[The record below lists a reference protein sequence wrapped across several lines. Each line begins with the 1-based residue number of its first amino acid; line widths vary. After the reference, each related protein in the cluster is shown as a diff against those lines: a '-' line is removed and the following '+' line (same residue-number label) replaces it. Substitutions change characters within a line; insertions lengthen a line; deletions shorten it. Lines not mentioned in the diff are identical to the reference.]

1 MGLMQSAVTE
11 GNGAEGNDT
20 EGHAPANGVQMYWR
34 SLGEGGTPLV
44 VVHGGFGSNEMM
56 ASLAARLAAG
66 RRVVSV
72 ELQGHGHTADI
83 DRPFGYETFGD
94 DLAALVRHL
103 DLGPVDLLGYSL
115 GGGASL
121 RTAVQHPDVLRRLV
135 LVSVPFRRTGWF
147 PEVLAGMDQIG
158 RAGFPMMSR
167 TPLYDAYAAVAP
179 DVEAFPE
186 LMDKTGGL
194 LRQPYDWADDVRG
207 VLTPTLLVYADADS
221 VPVTHAAEFF
231 ALLGG
236 GLRDAG
242 WDGAGRPR
250 GGLAILP
257 GRTHY
262 DIADAPELAGVVATF
277 LDVPD
282 PS

>member
-1 MGLMQSAVTE
+1 MQTTVTD
-11 GNGAEGNDT
+11 GY
-20 EGHAPANGVQMYWR
+20 APANGVDMYWR
-34 SLGEGGTPLV
+34 SAGEGGTPLV
-44 VVHGGFGSNEMM
+44 VAHGGFGSIEMM
-56 ASLAARLAAG
+56 AALAAG
-66 RRVVSV
+66 LATGRRVISV
-72 ELQGHGHTADI
+72 ELQGHGHTADV
-83 DRPFGYETFGD
+83 DRQFAYETFGD
-94 DLAALVRHL
+94 DLAALIRHL

-121 RTAVQHPDVLRRLV
+121 RAAVQHPDVLRRLV

-147 PEVLAGMDQIG
+147 PEVLAGMDQIS
-158 RAGFPMMSR
+158 RAQFPMMSR

-179 DVEAFPE
+179 DVEAFPL
-186 LMDKTGGL
+186 LMDKTGEL
-194 LRQPYDWADDVRG
+194 LRQPYDWTDDVSR
-207 VLTPTLLVYADADS
+207 VTTPTLLVYADADS
-221 VPVTHAAEFF
+221 VPIAHAAEFF

-262 DIADAPELAGVVATF
+262 DILEAPELAGVVATF
-277 LDVPD
+277 LDAPD
-282 PS
+282 RS